1 MKIQNFLLLY
11 SIDVNVPVL
20 KILLELNSTV
30 GKITGHETFVNKE
43 PFNKKCFRNIYV
55 LHFTILQGFI

>member
-43 PFNKKCFRNIYV
+43 LFNKKCFRNIYA
-55 LHFTILQGFI
+55 LHFTILQG